1 MSTPHPIHLL
11 DPLFTTDDM
20 REIFSDHRQLQSM
33 LNFEAALARALGK
46 AGVAPKEA
54 VAAIE
59 SQCDANLF
67 SVETLAREGAL
78 AGNVAIPMVKQ
89 LTALVAKTDT
99 KAGAFVHYGATSQD
113 AIDTGMI
120 LQLREALEEIGAGLS
135 KISSALVRLVE
146 GHDATLV
153 VGRTWLQ
160 HAPPVTLGL
169 KTAGWLSAIERHH
182 TRLNQTQKDALV
194 IQFGGAVGTLAALG
208 DRGPAV
214 AVALADDLKLGNPDL
229 PWHAHRD
236 RFAEVATTLGLLVGT
251 LGKIARDIS
260 LMAQTEVSEL
270 AEPSAPGRGGSSTMP
285 HKQNPVGSAVILSA
299 AVRVPALVST
309 MLSAMV
315 QEHERGLGGWHAEWQ
330 TLPEICLLAGGAVAQ
345 MEQILGGLAI
355 HEKRMAEN
363 IEVTHGLIFAEA
375 IAMVLRRRL
384 GRAQAHELVEQA
396 SRRAVAENRRLREIL
411 LQDAKIRENL
421 SAEDIDRLLDPKNYI
436 GSAKEMAKRVLSGL
450 DRKL

>member
-1 MSTPHPIHLL
+1 
-11 DPLFTTDDM
+11 M

-135 KISSALVRLVE
+135 KISSALMRLVE

-421 SAEDIDRLLDPKNYI
+421 SAEDIDRLLDPENYI

>member
-1 MSTPHPIHLL
+1 MSTPRPIHLL
-11 DPLFTTDDM
+11 DALFATDDM
-20 REIFSDHRQLQSM
+20 REIFSDHRSLQSM

-89 LTALVAKTDT
+89 LTALVAKTDE
-99 KAGAFVHYGATSQD
+99 KATGFVHYGATSQD
-113 AIDTGMI
+113 AIDTGMV
-120 LQLREALEEIGAGLS
+120 LQLREALEEIGAALS
-135 KISSALVRLVE
+135 KISSVLVLLVE
-146 GHDATLV
+146 THEATLV

-169 KTAGWLSAIERHH
+169 KAAGWLSAIERHH
-182 TRLNQTQKDALV
+182 ARLNRTQKDVLV

-208 DRGPAV
+208 DRGSAV
-214 AVALADDLKLGNPDL
+214 AAALADDLKLGNPDL

-236 RFAEVATTLGLLVGT
+236 RFAEVATILGLLVGT

-260 LMAQTEVSEL
+260 LMAQTEVAEL
-270 AEPSAPGRGGSSTMP
+270 AEPIAPGRGGSSTMP
-285 HKQNPVGSAVILSA
+285 HKQNPVGCTTILSA
-299 AVRVPALVST
+299 AIRVPGLVST

-345 MEQILGGLAI
+345 MEQILSGLAI

-363 IEVTHGLIFAEA
+363 IEATHGLIFAEA
-375 IAMVLRRRL
+375 IAMVLRKKL
-384 GRAQAHELVEQA
+384 GRKEAHELLEQA
-396 SRRAVAENRRLREIL
+396 SRCAVAENRPLRDVL
-411 LQDAKIRENL
+411 LQDATVRKHL
-421 SAEDIDRLLDPKNYI
+421 SAGDIDRLVDPKNYI
-436 GSAKEMAKRVLSGL
+436 GSAKELAKKTLANL